1 MEYLELISVPAIA
14 TIVYWVINL
23 IKYAVK
29 DNEKFKRFIPL
40 ISAALGAI
48 LGLVAYYAVPSII
61 PAANVC
67 VAILIGGASGLTAT
81 GTNQIIK
88 QLGKR
93 AMTERAKMEKTNE
106 TVQYQMSKAILDMLL
121 KNRLITVKE
130 YAEIDKKNRATF
142 A

>member
-14 TIVYWVINL
+14 TIVYWVINI
-23 IKYAVK
+23 IKYAVQE
-29 DNEKFKRFIPL
+29 NEKFKRFIPL

-88 QLGKR
+88 QLGKKGDDG
-93 AMTERAKMEKTNE
+93 E
-106 TVQYQMSKAILDMLL
+106 SKDG
-121 KNRLITVKE
+121 K
-130 YAEIDKKNRATF
+130 DK
-142 A
+142 